1 MKKLLTV
8 IILLLTLAGCY
19 NDKYDKVFPLQAAV
33 CDTTAVTYSK
43 DIAPIIAANC
53 AISGGCHDAAGSL
66 ISGHDYTSYAG
77 VQAVASYDFIVTDIN
92 WIPVAGHNN
101 MPKNGAKLP
110 DCDIN
115 KITRWVNEGAP
126 DN

>member
-1 MKKLLTV
+1 MKKLIPIAV
-8 IILLLTLAGCY
+8 LLLALGSCY
-19 NDKYDKVFPLQAAV
+19 NYKYDKLVPAQTA
-33 CDTTAVTYSK
+33 CDTTTVTFSA

-66 ISGHDYTSYAG
+66 ISGHNYTSYAG

-92 WIPVAGHNN
+92 WTPISGHND
-101 MPKNGAKLP
+101 MPKNGIKLSA
-110 DCDIN
+110 CDID

-126 DN
+126 NN